1 MRCGYRQIRIFTSFR
16 FERRETGRN
25 LNVSPPAVR
34 KWTCLL
40 LPCAAH
46 AEEATG
52 LGWKIA
58 GSDCSSSSSAW
69 TRHLRAR
76 AAWVRSSA
84 GSEEETGSALLE
96 AAALLK

>member
-1 MRCGYRQIRIFTSFR
+1 MSHLQQLGS
-16 FERRETGRN
+16 G
-25 LNVSPPAVR
+25 PAFS
-34 KWTCLL
+34 
-40 LPCAAH
+40 CAAH

-69 TRHLRAR
+69 TLHLRAR
-76 AAWVRSSA
+76 AAWARGSG